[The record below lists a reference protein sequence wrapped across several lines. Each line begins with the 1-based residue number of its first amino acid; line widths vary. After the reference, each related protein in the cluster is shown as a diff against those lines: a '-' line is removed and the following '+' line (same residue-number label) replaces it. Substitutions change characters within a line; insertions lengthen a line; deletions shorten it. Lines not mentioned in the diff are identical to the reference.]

1 MIKNYPTIL
10 RTVRLVICV
19 LFAIVVTESWAGSS
33 DRGII
38 TINQEQLTQ
47 GEVVLD
53 GTWEFYWGELLN
65 AQGIVSKTSKDYYE
79 LPALWNDQET
89 ENGISLKGKGCA
101 TYRLRLVL
109 PESKG
114 NYTFH
119 VEDMYSAFVL
129 MVAGDTIYSNGKVG
143 LNRNTY
149 EPEWK
154 PGFASFTPSSDTT
167 EIILQIA
174 NYDHKKG
181 GISESLRIG
190 LPKAMENRQLEI
202 MVYDL
207 ILTGSLMMGGLF
219 FLGLFFFGH
228 HDKAI
233 LYFAL
238 FCIVYSY
245 RVIGFGYYVL
255 HQLVDISWYLT
266 IRLEYISLFAS
277 AFLFGRFIRHLYP
290 SETPMLAWRAMS
302 VVCLFFGMLSLIAPV
317 SWFTHLV
324 EPFFAL
330 LVFYLGLTLMIYVR
344 AYKKKLVG
352 SKYALVSTV
361 VIFVVFLYNIM
372 AYYSWLPQ
380 MVIASFFGYVIFF
393 FSQSLILSFRFAYF
407 LKSERDRA
415 ELASKAKSDF
425 LSTISHEIR
434 TPLNG
439 VVGLS
444 HLLLQ
449 EHPREDQREN
459 LVSLRFSAEHLTS
472 LINDILDYNKL
483 ESGAVELEEM
493 DVNLPELGHRI
504 HHSYLGK
511 AEEKQL
517 NLTYYCDPK
526 VAKSL
531 ILDAT
536 RMSQVMNNLLDN
548 AIKFTKQGNVHLA
561 LKLVSETEKN
571 QTVLFEVI
579 DSGIGIPMGKQS
591 AIFERFTQA
600 SSSTTREFGGSG
612 LGLSIIKKLLE
623 IQGTEIQVKSEVGKG
638 ATFFFEITF
647 NKGEEMAV
655 QIAAQDEEDIKGL
668 LRGRYI
674 LLVEDNKMNVMVATK
689 FLTRWGVRWEVA
701 ENGQIG
707 LDKVRQNRYDLVLM
721 DLQMPV
727 MDGYDASKAI
737 RQTDKE
743 TPIVALTASA
753 LINVQENV
761 IEAGMN
767 DYITKPFDPKE
778 LKRKILKNIRPN

>member
-1 MIKNYPTIL
+1 MIKSFSYFTHNFIFLCIP
-10 RTVRLVICV
+10 IC
-19 LFAIVVTESWAGSS
+19 L
-33 DRGII
+33 
-38 TINQEQLTQ
+38 L
-47 GEVVLD
+47 VLD
-53 GTWEFYWGELLN
+53 GRAGERQSGIIQLSEADFSQGQVTLDGAWEMYWDKLLLGEEIER
-65 AQGIVSKTSKDYYE
+65 GIEKDYYY
-79 LPALWNDQET
+79 LPQLWNGGRT
-89 ENGISLKGKGCA
+89 SKGVSLQGKGCA
-101 TYRLRLVL
+101 TYRVKLIL
-109 PESKG
+109 PTSQRD
-114 NYTFH
+114 YTLH
-119 VEDMYSAFVL
+119 IEDMYSAFVL
-129 MVAGDTIYSNGKVG
+129 MVDGDTLYSNGKVG
-143 LNRNTY
+143 YNKMSYT
-149 EPEWK
+149 PEWK
-154 PGFASFTPSSDTT
+154 PGFVSFTTVSDTT
-167 EIILQIA
+167 EITLQVA

-181 GISESLRIG
+181 GVGEGLKIG
-190 LPKAMENRQLEI
+190 LPREMENRQLEI

-245 RVIGFGYYVL
+245 RIIGFGYYVL
-255 HQLVDISWYLT
+255 HQLIDISWYIT
-266 IRLEYISLFAS
+266 IRLEYMTLFACT
-277 AFLFGRFIRHLYP
+277 FLFGRFIRHLYP
-290 SETPMLAWRAMS
+290 TEIPVLAWRIMS
-302 VVCLFFGMLSLIAPV
+302 VICLAFGAVSLIAPV
-317 SWFTHLV
+317 SWFTHLI
-324 EPFFAL
+324 EPFFIIL
-330 LVFYLGLTLMIYVR
+330 IVYFGITLMIYANAFR
-344 AYKKKLVG
+344 KKLVG
-352 SKYALVSTV
+352 SQYALVSIV

-372 AYYSWLPQ
+372 VYYGWLPAL
-380 MVIASFFGYVIFF
+380 VIASFFGYVIFF

-449 EHPREDQREN
+449 EHPRDDQKEN
-459 LVSLRFSAEHLTS
+459 LVSLKFSAEHLTS

-504 HHSYLGK
+504 YLSYLGK
-511 AEEKQL
+511 AQEKQL
-517 NLTYYCDPK
+517 NLGYFCDERIS
-526 VAKSL
+526 KSL

-536 RMSQVMNNLLDN
+536 RMSQILNNLLDN
-548 AIKFTKQGNVHLA
+548 AIKFTKQGDVTLS
-561 LKLVSETEKN
+561 LTWVSETKEG
-571 QTVLFEVI
+571 QEVLFEVK
-579 DSGIGIPMGKQS
+579 DSGIGIPIDKQA

-623 IQGTEIQVKSEVGKG
+623 IQNTEIHVKSEENQG
-638 ATFFFEITF
+638 ATFYFSKRFPIGDEVAVIAPEV
-647 NKGEEMAV
+647 EE
-655 QIAAQDEEDIKGL
+655 ETKGL
-668 LRGRYI
+668 LREKYI

-701 ENGQIG
+701 ENG
-707 LDKVRQNRYDLVLM
+707 KVGMEMVLQNRYDLVLM

-737 RQTDKE
+737 RAVDKE

-753 LINVQENV
+753 LISVQENV
-761 IEAGMN
+761 LDSGMN

-778 LKRKILKNIRPN
+778 LKRKILKNIRQN

>member
-1 MIKNYPTIL
+1 MLIGLLALDGQADEGL
-10 RTVRLVICV
+10 RGVMLISEADLRHGQV
-19 LFAIVVTESWAGSS
+19 A
-33 DRGII
+33 
-38 TINQEQLTQ
+38 
-47 GEVVLD
+47 LD
-53 GTWEFYWGELLN
+53 GTWEMYWGKLLL
-65 AQGIVSKTSKDYYE
+65 GKEIERSTESDYYQ
-79 LPALWNDQET
+79 LPELWNGGYT
-89 ENGISLKGKGCA
+89 SNGTALQGKGCA
-101 TYRLRLVL
+101 TYRLKVL
-109 PESKG
+109 LPASQRD
-114 NYTFH
+114 YTLH
-119 VEDMYSAFVL
+119 IEDMYSAFVL
-129 MVAGDTIYSNGKVG
+129 MVDGDTLYSNGKVG
-143 LNRNTY
+143 YNRESYT
-149 EPEWK
+149 PEWK
-154 PGFASFTPSSDTT
+154 SGFASFTANADTT
-167 EIILQIA
+167 EITLQVA

-181 GISESLRIG
+181 GVGEGLKIG
-190 LPKAMENRQLEI
+190 LPKQMENRQLEI

-245 RVIGFGYYVL
+245 RIIGFGYYVL
-255 HQLVDISWYLT
+255 HHLVDISWYIS
-266 IRLEYISLFAS
+266 IRLEYLTLFAS
-277 AFLFGRFIRHLYP
+277 TFLFGRFIKNLYP
-290 SETPMLAWRAMS
+290 TEIPVIAWRAMS
-302 VVCLFFGMLSLIAPV
+302 VLCLAFGALSLVAPV

-324 EPFFAL
+324 EPFFIVL
-330 LVFYLGLTLMIYVR
+330 IFYFGITLIIYVN
-344 AYKKKLVG
+344 AFKKKLVG
-352 SKYALVSTV
+352 SQYALVSIV
-361 VIFVVFLYNIM
+361 LIFVVFIYNIM
-372 AYYSWLPQ
+372 VYYGWLPALA
-380 MVIASFFGYVIFF
+380 IASFLGYVIFF

-449 EHPREDQREN
+449 EHPREDQKEN
-459 LVSLRFSAEHLTS
+459 LVSLKFSAEHLTS

-504 HHSYLGK
+504 HVSYLGK
-511 AEEKQL
+511 AQEKQL
-517 NLTYYCDPK
+517 NLCYFCDEHIS
-526 VAKSL
+526 KSL

-536 RMSQVMNNLLDN
+536 RMSQILSNLLDN
-548 AIKFTKQGNVHLA
+548 AIKFTKKGDVTLS
-561 LKLVSETEKN
+561 LKWVSETKEG
-571 QTVLFEVI
+571 QEVLFEVK
-579 DSGIGIPMGKQS
+579 DSGIGIPMDKQT

-623 IQGTEIQVKSEVGKG
+623 IQNTEIHVKSHENEG
-638 ATFFFEITF
+638 ATFFFTKRFAIGEGVANIAPEI
-647 NKGEEMAV
+647 EE
-655 QIAAQDEEDIKGL
+655 ETKGL
-668 LRGRYI
+668 LREKYI

-689 FLTRWGVRWEVA
+689 FLTRWGVCWEVA
-701 ENGQIG
+701 ENG
-707 LDKVRQNRYDLVLM
+707 KVGVEMVLNNKYDLVLM

-737 RQTDKE
+737 RAVDKE

-753 LINVQENV
+753 LISVQENV
-761 IEAGMN
+761 LDAGMN

-778 LKRKILKNIRPN
+778 LKRKILKNMRQNL